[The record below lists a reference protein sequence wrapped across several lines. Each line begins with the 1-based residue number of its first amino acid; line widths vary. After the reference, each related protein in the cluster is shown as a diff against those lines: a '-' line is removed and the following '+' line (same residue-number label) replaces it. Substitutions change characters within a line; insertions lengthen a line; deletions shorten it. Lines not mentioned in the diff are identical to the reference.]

1 MSMDATATTT
11 TVSTF
16 SRITLW
22 TEIREQS
29 KVALPSITSMILYK
43 IPWLISLGFVG
54 TLFSSSELASAALAT
69 TICNVTG
76 MSFAVG
82 MNSALA
88 TLAGQSKGNIQATK
102 KQKKKKDK
110 SRGPESKASDETTP
124 LIGGRKAGN
133 ITLEEPL
140 QPLVFMY
147 RGMFVLGLVI
157 VPISVWWLVFGTKPF
172 LLYLGQ
178 DIEIATMTQSY
189 LRVLTPGLWFY
200 SINWTMTFFCV
211 SIGLADI
218 PAYAAFVGC
227 ICHVP
232 MNLLLLKVFNLGYL
246 GVGIG
251 TVIFQFIQPICMIY
265 YMYYTT
271 NGIHRVLCCIDPN
284 YYDDDRQRPENRSSL
299 SFWPEVKQAI
309 CDLDGVKQYVY
320 LAIPGIGSISEWW
333 ASETV
338 IFLGGLMNPYPA
350 LALSGM
356 TIYQSILS
364 TCFLFPYGLGTAGA
378 TRVSNELGHDNPTK
392 AKYSAFINVLLS
404 MTLGCVMCCILYFT
418 PHTTLPSLF
427 TSNNNVIV
435 ETASTI
441 PLLAVYVLMDS
452 IQISLSGIIR
462 GCGKQW
468 IAMPV
473 VIFSYW
479 IVGVPLGYYV
489 AFMQHGGSND
499 CHNGDE
505 DNSVLLCGIIALVFG
520 MTIGTMIH
528 MILLLVVVVGTTNWS
543 VEAQRA
549 LERVAAKHEKQQ
561 EQLIRPENKDEEE
574 EGKERTDH
582 RDSDHE
588 FFEC

>member
-1 MSMDATATTT
+1 M
-11 TVSTF
+11 
-16 SRITLW
+16 
-22 TEIREQS
+22 
-29 KVALPSITSMILYK
+29 
-43 IPWLISLGFVG
+43 
-54 TLFSSSELASAALAT
+54 
-69 TICNVTG
+69 
-76 MSFAVG
+76 
-82 MNSALA
+82 
-88 TLAGQSKGNIQATK
+88 
-102 KQKKKKDK
+102 
-110 SRGPESKASDETTP
+110 
-124 LIGGRKAGN
+124 IGGRKAGSIN
-133 ITLEEPL
+133 LEEPL
-140 QPLVFMY
+140 QPLIFMY

-404 MTLGCVMCCILYFT
+404 MTLGCAMCCILYFT
-418 PHTTLPSLF
+418 PRTTLPSLF

-479 IVGVPLGYYV
+479 IVGVPLGYYI

>member
-102 KQKKKKDK
+102 KQKQKKNK
-110 SRGPESKASDETTP
+110 RPGPESKASDETTP
-124 LIGGRKAGN
+124 LIGGRKAGSFN
-133 ITLEEPL
+133 LEEPL
-140 QPLVFMY
+140 QPLIFMY

-157 VPISVWWLVFGTKPF
+157 VPISVWWLLFGTKPF

-271 NGIHRVLCCIDPN
+271 NID
-284 YYDDDRQRPENRSSL
+284 
-299 SFWPEVKQAI
+299 FIEVNMWS
-309 CDLDGVKQYVY
+309 Y
-320 LAIPGIGSISEWW
+320 L
-333 ASETV
+333 
-338 IFLGGLMNPYPA
+338 
-350 LALSGM
+350 
-356 TIYQSILS
+356 
-364 TCFLFPYGLGTAGA
+364 
-378 TRVSNELGHDNPTK
+378 R
-392 AKYSAFINVLLS
+392 
-404 MTLGCVMCCILYFT
+404 LY
-418 PHTTLPSLF
+418 
-427 TSNNNVIV
+427 I
-435 ETASTI
+435 
-441 PLLAVYVLMDS
+441 
-452 IQISLSGIIR
+452 
-462 GCGKQW
+462 
-468 IAMPV
+468 
-473 VIFSYW
+473 
-479 IVGVPLGYYV
+479 
-489 AFMQHGGSND
+489 
-499 CHNGDE
+499 
-505 DNSVLLCGIIALVFG
+505 
-520 MTIGTMIH
+520 
-528 MILLLVVVVGTTNWS
+528 
-543 VEAQRA
+543 
-549 LERVAAKHEKQQ
+549 
-561 EQLIRPENKDEEE
+561 
-574 EGKERTDH
+574 
-582 RDSDHE
+582 
-588 FFEC
+588 